1 MKNSKKIISLCLN
14 VLILAL
20 VSVGLVLGFK
30 GFDWTGSYDKCPLN
44 FFTNDSN
51 ILLGISSLIYIIAAL
66 VSFKKDS
73 FPKAVTL
80 IRLIGSTAT
89 LVTFIVVVTILG
101 PQYGFMKF
109 VFGIEGGFLFLH
121 FICPLLSL
129 ISFVFFESENR
140 LGFWNS
146 IYTMIPTILYGCVW
160 IVLELINTKYQDIAP
175 YPFLKIYGVPVYQ
188 PILYVLGMFLG
199 TWVLGI
205 LHLVLHNLFVAK
217 AATEPA
223 KEEKKAEEPAPKEEK
238 KAEPS
243 EEKKAEAPQE
253 TKQEPA
259 KNDKPKED
267 DVVVVEDS
275 EDNEVQEEEEEI
287 KAEEA
292 AKAANPT
299 SYQNG
304 PRVYHIAKQGDTG
317 KWQVR
322 LATGQKAIKLF
333 DTQAQAIDYAKS
345 LVKTQ
350 GGSIRVHSLKG
361 KLRKQ

>member
-1 MKNSKKIISLCLN
+1 MAFSWSTTHEKQQKNHFAMFERSHPRS
-14 VLILAL
+14 
-20 VSVGLVLGFK
+20 GERGFGLGFK
-30 GFDWTGSYDKCPLN
+30 GFDWKGSYDKCPLN

-51 ILLGISSLIYIIAAL
+51 IILGISSLIYIIAAL

-175 YPFLKIYGVPVYQ
+175 YPFLEDLWGACLSADSLRPRDVPRD
-188 PILYVLGMFLG
+188 LGFRNSSLG
-199 TWVLGI
+199 
-205 LHLVLHNLFVAK
+205 
-217 AATEPA
+217 
-223 KEEKKAEEPAPKEEK
+223 AP
-238 KAEPS
+238 
-243 EEKKAEAPQE
+243 
-253 TKQEPA
+253 
-259 KNDKPKED
+259 
-267 DVVVVEDS
+267 
-275 EDNEVQEEEEEI
+275 
-287 KAEEA
+287 
-292 AKAANPT
+292 
-299 SYQNG
+299 
-304 PRVYHIAKQGDTG
+304 
-317 KWQVR
+317 
-322 LATGQKAIKLF
+322 
-333 DTQAQAIDYAKS
+333 
-345 LVKTQ
+345 
-350 GGSIRVHSLKG
+350 
-361 KLRKQ
+361 